1 MRLVLLLPLPL
12 RTAVPEGDNDEED
25 EELEEDVNLFEGLL
39 NFFFSTSSTFSSLPL
54 GLMLILVEFML
65 IGRTQLQKKP
75 ILARRFTQ
83 LGIGLPVNL
92 MHASLQKWLQFLVM
106 RLYAFPLYSSAK
118 SPIIPLTS
126 SGPTSVHPIKIAF
139 LKLNPSHCFG
149 SPSNIPVVGYSWA
162 PNAYSTP

>member
-1 MRLVLLLPLPL
+1 MM
-12 RTAVPEGDNDEED
+12 
-25 EELEEDVNLFEGLL
+25 
-39 NFFFSTSSTFSSLPL
+39 
-54 GLMLILVEFML
+54 LMVKAFL
-65 IGRTQLQKKP
+65 P

-92 MHASLQKWLQFLVM
+92 IHASLQKWLQFLVM

-162 PNAYSTP
+162 PNAYSTPWTAWHPITTTPQFKRKQNSNQNKTSSLFGYQENADLKFFQPMQPTSSAMLTHKK

>member
-75 ILARRFTQ
+75 TMHQ
-83 LGIGLPVNL
+83 HIGMLL
-92 MHASLQKWLQFLVM
+92 HICHQ
-106 RLYAFPLYSSAK
+106 
-118 SPIIPLTS
+118 
-126 SGPTSVHPIKIAF
+126 
-139 LKLNPSHCFG
+139 
-149 SPSNIPVVGYSWA
+149 
-162 PNAYSTP
+162 